1 MLNAN
6 LELRGFNEAINEAL
20 QEANRQ
26 ALQLAAA
33 QIRDRLRQRFES
45 EGRLFGMPWI
55 PRKSGNERL
64 PRRPLLFSTGRLKRS
79 FIDPHDPEHLEIIE
93 EGTDPTRPTLLLG
106 STVPYAAFHQRGTSR
121 GLPARPILTAE
132 ILSGA

>member
-6 LELRGFNEAINEAL
+6 LELRGFDEAIREAL

-26 ALQLAAA
+26 ALQLAAE
-33 QIRDRLRQRFES
+33 QIRDRIRRRFAS
-45 EGRLFGMPWI
+45 EGRLFGTPWI

-64 PRRPLLFSTGRLKRS
+64 PRRPILFSSGRLQRS
-79 FIDPHDPEHLEIIE
+79 FIDPQDTEHLEIIE

-106 STVPYAAFHQRGTSR
+106 STVPYAAFHQWGTV
-121 GLPARPILTAE
+121 LPSKIGRAHV
-132 ILSGA
+132 